1 VTRTEQIFDL
11 LLKEKQLELT
21 AGHQI
26 PSANELKGCKYS
38 KWHNTVNFKALRQQ
52 IQSTI
57 EQGRLVYTC
66 NQMKVN
72 KMSFPHVNMAEVAPT
87 QQQSPS
93 RESSAP
99 FQQIRS
105 AIEQGRF
112 ITRATRGEHG
122 SPTFPSINMVSVA
135 RSAKG
140 KEKADP
146 DDDQPLEF
154 KPEHH
159 VSVRKIKRNH
169 RSRPNSGALIRMYVA
184 EPPKLTGPG
193 CTDLC
198 C

>member
-1 VTRTEQIFDL
+1 
-11 LLKEKQLELT
+11 
-21 AGHQI
+21 
-26 PSANELKGCKYS
+26 
-38 KWHNTVNFKALRQQ
+38 
-52 IQSTI
+52 
-57 EQGRLVYTC
+57 
-66 NQMKVN
+66 MKVD
-72 KMSFPHVNMAEVAPT
+72 KTSFAHVNMAEVAPT
-87 QQQSPS
+87 QQQSLS

-105 AIEQGRF
+105 AIEQGHF

-159 VSVRKIKRNH
+159 VSARKIKRNH
-169 RSRPNSGALIRMYVA
+169 RSRPNSGALIRMYA
-184 EPPKLTGPG
+184 RPEDRYEGGRRRDGPNDYHREHNG
-193 CTDLC
+193 RGGRFQHSLRCYSRSKERR
-198 C
+198 